1 MGFSW
6 KLFFSS
12 STIAFLLTLI
22 SAQDSPL
29 YNFCID
35 TSGNFTTNSTYETNL
50 KSLISSFSSIKANGY
65 GFYNFSSGQGS
76 DKANTIAL
84 CRGDVGSSD
93 CLNCITNATVEL
105 RNRCPNQREAIIWYD
120 SCLFRYANRPIF
132 GVQETDR
139 TFFMWNVNNVTDA
152 DAFNQALGTL
162 MESLRNNASSG
173 TSLRKFATGSVK
185 VSALQIVYGL
195 VQCTPDLTRVQCSS
209 CLSWN
214 IGNIRGCCD
223 RKQGGRVIGP
233 SCNLRFE
240 IARFYNGNSTDIP
253 TPPSPPSTPS
263 SPPPT
268 PSASSPSPPP
278 SNNTSNTTGKDSNS
292 SRTTILITVPIVA
305 VALLLI
311 SCCIFIFLR
320 LRKPKVKEEKYEA
333 VETVDEMGSAE
344 SLQFDFNTIRAATNN
359 FSDENKLGQGGFGT
373 VYKGKLANG
382 ELVAVKRLSK
392 DSGQG
397 DVEFKNE
404 VQLVAKLQHRNL
416 VRLQG
421 FCIAA
426 NEKLLV
432 YEFVPNASLDKFL
445 FDPVKRAYLDWER
458 RYKIIGGIARG
469 ILYLHEDSRLRIIHR
484 DLKASNILLDEEMNP
499 KIADFGMARLC
510 AVDQTQEA
518 TSRIVGTYGYM
529 APEYAM
535 HGQFS
540 AKSDVYSFG
549 VLLLEIVSGQ
559 KNSAFH
565 NGSSVE
571 DLLSFAWRFWK
582 EGTPM
587 KMMDPTLRESYV
599 SEEVIRCIHIGLLCV
614 QQNPKA
620 RPTMARIVPMLNSS
634 AISLPPP
641 QQPAFFFGTERVSAF
656 QTVYGLVQCTPDLS
670 QVECSSCLT
679 QNIGEIPQC
688 CDRKQGGRVI
698 GPSCN
703 FRFEIARFY
712 NGNST
717 DTPTSQSPPP
727 TPAASPPSPP
737 PSNNTS
743 TTTVDEIK
751 AAMFGISVD
760 KAPGPDGFSSHF
772 FKVAWDIVG
781 KDSNSSRTTIIITV
795 SIVAAAVL
803 LISCFILIF
812 LRLRKRKVKEE
823 KYEEVETEDEIGSAE
838 SLQFDFNTIRAATNN
853 FSDENKLGQG
863 GFGAVY
869 KGTLANGELVAVKRL
884 SKDSGQGDVE
894 FKNEVQLVAKLQHRN
909 LVRLQGFCI
918 AGNEKLLVYE
928 FVPNASLD
936 KFLFDPVE
944 HVFLDWER
952 RYKII
957 GGIARGILYLHE
969 DSRLRIIHRDLK
981 ASNILLDEEMNPK
994 IADFGMARLC
1004 AVDQTQGA
1012 TSRIVGTY
1020 GYMAPE
1026 YAMHGQFSAK
1036 SDVYSFGVLL
1046 LEIVSGQKNSA
1057 FHNGSNV
1064 EDLLSFAW
1072 KSWKDGP
1079 ASALDLV
1086 DPCLR
1091 DSPRTELMRC
1101 IHIGLLCVQENVAKR
1116 PNMASV
1122 VLMLNSHSVT
1132 LPLPSEPAFFINSK
1146 TQYSEM
1152 PWSQSSGSGATE
1164 SSQSR
1169 NDVAVVSENECS
1181 ITELHPR

>member
-1 MGFSW
+1 MGLSW
-6 KLFFSS
+6 KLFFYS
-12 STIAFLLTLI
+12 STIAFLLTLT

-29 YNFCID
+29 HHFCINS
-35 TSGNFTTNSTYETNL
+35 SGNFTTNSTYATNL
-50 KSLISSFSSIKANGY
+50 NHLISSFSSNKANDY

-76 DKANTIAL
+76 DRANTIAL

-105 RNRCPNQREAIIWYD
+105 RNRCPNQKEAIIWYRI
-120 SCLFRYANRPIF
+120 CMFRYTNRSIF
-132 GVQETDR
+132 GVLENR
-139 TFFMWNVNNVTDA
+139 PSYYKWNLKNVRDV

-162 MESLRNNASSG
+162 MNRLTNSASSG
-173 TSLRKFATGSVK
+173 SSLRKFATGTET
-185 VSALQIVYGL
+185 VSAFQTVHGL
-195 VQCTPDLTRVQCSS
+195 VQCTPDLSQLQCSS
-209 CLSWN
+209 CLTQN
-214 IGNIRGCCD
+214 IGEIPQCCD

-253 TPPSPPSTPS
+253 TSP
-263 SPPPT
+263 
-268 PSASSPSPPP
+268 
-278 SNNTSNTTGKDSNS
+278 
-292 SRTTILITVPIVA
+292 
-305 VALLLI
+305 
-311 SCCIFIFLR
+311 
-320 LRKPKVKEEKYEA
+320 
-333 VETVDEMGSAE
+333 
-344 SLQFDFNTIRAATNN
+344 
-359 FSDENKLGQGGFGT
+359 
-373 VYKGKLANG
+373 
-382 ELVAVKRLSK
+382 
-392 DSGQG
+392 
-397 DVEFKNE
+397 
-404 VQLVAKLQHRNL
+404 
-416 VRLQG
+416 
-421 FCIAA
+421 
-426 NEKLLV
+426 
-432 YEFVPNASLDKFL
+432 
-445 FDPVKRAYLDWER
+445 
-458 RYKIIGGIARG
+458 
-469 ILYLHEDSRLRIIHR
+469 
-484 DLKASNILLDEEMNP
+484 
-499 KIADFGMARLC
+499 
-510 AVDQTQEA
+510 
-518 TSRIVGTYGYM
+518 
-529 APEYAM
+529 
-535 HGQFS
+535 
-540 AKSDVYSFG
+540 
-549 VLLLEIVSGQ
+549 
-559 KNSAFH
+559 
-565 NGSSVE
+565 
-571 DLLSFAWRFWK
+571 
-582 EGTPM
+582 
-587 KMMDPTLRESYV
+587 
-599 SEEVIRCIHIGLLCV
+599 
-614 QQNPKA
+614 
-620 RPTMARIVPMLNSS
+620 
-634 AISLPPP
+634 
-641 QQPAFFFGTERVSAF
+641 
-656 QTVYGLVQCTPDLS
+656 
-670 QVECSSCLT
+670 
-679 QNIGEIPQC
+679 
-688 CDRKQGGRVI
+688 
-698 GPSCN
+698 
-703 FRFEIARFY
+703 
-712 NGNST
+712 
-717 DTPTSQSPPP
+717 SPPP
-727 TPAASPPSPP
+727 TPAASPPSSLP
-737 PSNNTS
+737 S
-743 TTTVDEIK
+743 TTT
-751 AAMFGISVD
+751 
-760 KAPGPDGFSSHF
+760 
-772 FKVAWDIVG
+772 G

-803 LISCFILIF
+803 LISCCIFIF

-823 KYEEVETEDEIGSAE
+823 KYEEVETVDEIGSAE
-838 SLQFDFNTIRAATNN
+838 FLQFDFNTIRAATNN

-869 KGTLANGELVAVKRL
+869 KGTLVNGELVAVKRL

-936 KFLFDPVE
+936 KFLFDPAKR
-944 HVFLDWER
+944 VFLDWER

-1004 AVDQTQGA
+1004 VVDQTQGA

-1036 SDVYSFGVLL
+1036 LDVYSFGVLL

-1064 EDLLSFAW
+1064 EHLLSFAW

-1164 SSQSR
+1164 SSQSG

-1181 ITELHPR
+1181 ISELYPR